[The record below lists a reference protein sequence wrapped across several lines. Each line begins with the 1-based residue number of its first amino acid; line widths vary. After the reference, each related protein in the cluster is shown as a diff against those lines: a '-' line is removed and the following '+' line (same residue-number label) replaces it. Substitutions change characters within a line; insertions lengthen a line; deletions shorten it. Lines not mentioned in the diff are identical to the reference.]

1 MDPHSTLSQ
10 FNQRL
15 PKAGPVAHSQNS
27 MVQMR
32 AAKRVKLQSPLPT
45 PSPTDRPI
53 ATNSRIKQDQKYRK
67 DMYLAFV
74 NDALQ
79 KKLSVS
85 QGGALLLID
94 SY

>member
-15 PKAGPVAHSQNS
+15 PKAGPVAHSQGS
-27 MVQMR
+27 MVQKR
-32 AAKRVKLQSPLPT
+32 AAKRIKLQSQSPT
-45 PSPTDRPI
+45 PSLTERPI
-53 ATNSRIKQDQKYRK
+53 ASNSRIKQDEKYRK
-67 DMYLAFV
+67 DMYLAFI

-85 QGGALLLID
+85 QVGFVT
-94 SY
+94 

>member
-32 AAKRVKLQSPLPT
+32 AAKRVKLQSPSPPT
-45 PSPTDRPI
+45 ERPI

-85 QGGALLLID
+85 QVGIVID
-94 SY
+94 RLNINF